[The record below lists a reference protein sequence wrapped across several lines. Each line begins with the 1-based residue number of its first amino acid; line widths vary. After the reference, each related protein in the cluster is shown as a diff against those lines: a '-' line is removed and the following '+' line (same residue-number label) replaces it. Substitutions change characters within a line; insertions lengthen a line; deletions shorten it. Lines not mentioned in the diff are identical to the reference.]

1 MNEDSIRV
9 VIAVA
14 TGIVAISTASIF
26 IKLCDAH
33 PLVIASYRLGLASLI
48 LAQSPSAAGDMGKF
62 SAADGNCSS
71 PRAFSWPSTSPFG
84 SPH

>member
-26 IKLCDAH
+26 IKLSSVMLT
-33 PLVIASYRLGLASLI
+33 PWSSLRTD
-48 LAQSPSAAGDMGKF
+48 LD
-62 SAADGNCSS
+62 
-71 PRAFSWPSTSPFG
+71 WP
-84 SPH
+84 H